1 MKANNGGKSET
12 KKTSTDEVDSMA
24 RGSIDF
30 ADKEFARRT
39 RGVVAITG
47 VKLNGK
53 RTEIVQEGD
62 ENQWRQEVG
71 LKPTG
76 PQPTE

>member
-1 MKANNGGKSET
+1 MKANNREKSEM
-12 KKTSTDEVDSMA
+12 KKASTDEVDSMA

-30 ADKEFARRT
+30 SNEEFARRT
-39 RGVVAITG
+39 RGVAAITG
-47 VKLNGK
+47 GQLNGK

-62 ENQWRQEVG
+62 GNQWRQEVG
-71 LKPTG
+71 LKPTE